1 MLKHAGGRDRK
12 LGLPPMLR
20 ESLPTTGPGRTDN
33 PSRPEPTFNKKP
45 MIDGFT
51 SSRIEGLPDHLLEV
65 RLTQTEPLPDEPA
78 ASLTV
83 ILAEGPPDP
92 NALSYLIP
100 RHVFERGH
108 AVHVGALGHGDENLL
123 YAMYELLE
131 VMNADDIAVFLCEDG
146 EILNQASKLLLD

>member
-1 MLKHAGGRDRK
+1 
-12 LGLPPMLR
+12 
-20 ESLPTTGPGRTDN
+20 
-33 PSRPEPTFNKKP
+33 

-51 SSRIEGLPDHLLEV
+51 ATRIEGLPAHLLEV
-65 RLTQTEPLPDEPA
+65 RLTQTDPEPGEPP

-100 RHVFERGH
+100 RSVFEREQ
-108 AVHVGALGHGDENLL
+108 AVHVGALSHDDENLL

-131 VMNADDIAVFLCEDG
+131 VMNADDIAVFLCEDLDIV
-146 EILNQASKLLLD
+146 EQASQILLT

>member
-1 MLKHAGGRDRK
+1 
-12 LGLPPMLR
+12 
-20 ESLPTTGPGRTDN
+20 
-33 PSRPEPTFNKKP
+33 

-51 SSRIEGLPDHLLEV
+51 AARIDGLPEHLLEV
-65 RLTQTEPLPDEPA
+65 QLTQTDPEPGEEA

-100 RHVFERGH
+100 RSVFEREH
-108 AVHVGALGHGDENLL
+108 PVHVGALGHSDENLL

-131 VMNADDIAVFLCEDG
+131 VMNADDVAVFLCEDAKIV
-146 EILNQASKLLLD
+146 EQVSKILLE